1 MRIVFFVDYG
11 FYPLSEKNERV
22 GAVVSVRIPKEQ
34 GTNSIPL
41 YYWGKIG
48 DCEIGVDENGMDTG
62 IDTGSGDSKE
72 FYAEFYAD
80 SPEELDRKINRA
92 LEQYRKQVL
101 TNIEIV
107 KKIKD
112 RVIRMDFPDP
122 YDSPEPDC

>member
-1 MRIVFFVDYG
+1 MRIVFFVNYG
-11 FYPLSEKNERV
+11 FYPIAEKKKRV
-22 GAVVSVRIPKEQ
+22 SAVVSVHIPKEQ

-41 YYWGKIG
+41 YYCGKIG
-48 DCEIGVDENGMDTG
+48 DCEIYLDEG
-62 IDTGSGDSKE
+62 IDTGNGDSKV
-72 FYAEFYAD
+72 FYAEFYAE
-80 SPEELDRKINRA
+80 SPEELDRKINYA
-92 LEQYRKQVL
+92 LERYRKQVL